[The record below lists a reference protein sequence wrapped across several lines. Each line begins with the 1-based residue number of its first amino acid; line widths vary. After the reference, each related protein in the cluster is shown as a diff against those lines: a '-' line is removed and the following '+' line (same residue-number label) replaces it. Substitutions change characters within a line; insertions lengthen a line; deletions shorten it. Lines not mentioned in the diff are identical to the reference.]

1 MKTRQLNIIEKK
13 LSERNIISFIHI
25 IRSGIHK
32 TKIKEQMYL
41 GALLV
46 THNTLTT
53 KNMHYEVSI
62 KSIFKGIKNC
72 LVE

>member
-1 MKTRQLNIIEKK
+1 MEKK
-13 LSERNIISFIHI
+13 PFQRNIISFIHI

-32 TKIKEQMYL
+32 TKSKERMYL

-46 THNTLTT
+46 TYNTLTT

-62 KSIFKGIKNC
+62 KSIFEGINNC